1 MNPEEYARRAACIA
15 MAQVADRSHS
25 LRGAAGA
32 RPGEHDGTRR
42 HPAGVTLVPS
52 RTDPGDPAVF
62 AAQCGGHVCGGRFDH
77 ASGGIAGGRVARRT
91 DVDLLVYLA
100 ELASLPEADWQPFYE
115 FFSPRRFDDGS
126 EAGRIVWGE
135 DCRGRRHFD
144 GPGLINW
151 CLEQAVDARY
161 PIVFDAARLTGAGTV
176 EVPVAGPFSPGDL
189 VVGDRAGGT
198 EVGILA
204 GDPTG
209 PEVPGLVV
217 LAGETAVGV
226 VCRPFSPP
234 DWTGRGRPT
243 AELLHD

>member
-1 MNPEEYARRAACIA
+1 
-15 MAQVADRSHS
+15 
-25 LRGAAGA
+25 
-32 RPGEHDGTRR
+32 
-42 HPAGVTLVPS
+42 VPS

-62 AAQCGGHVCGGRFDH
+62 AAQCGGHVCAGRFDH
-77 ASGGIAGGRVARRT
+77 AKGGIAGGRAARRT

-100 ELASLPEADWQPFYE
+100 ELASVPEGDWQPFYE
-115 FFSPRRFDDGS
+115 YFSPRRFDDGS

-144 GPGLINW
+144 GPGLVRW

-161 PIVFDAARLTGAGTV
+161 PIVFDADAWLADGGTV
-176 EVPVAGPFSPGDL
+176 VVPVAEPLSPGDL
-189 VVGDRAGGT
+189 LVADRPGSDA

-209 PEVPGLVV
+209 PGEPGLVV

-226 VCRPFSPP
+226 VSRPFSPR
-234 DWTGRGRPT
+234 DWTGRRRPT